1 MCELKCSQKK
11 NFQLIL
17 ETEIIMIVLFK
28 RYKHN
33 LNVTVY
39 YNNTRVLLHYQS
51 NKRYKTKVIQRK
63 QKLLLQFRF
72 ALVNAPFVHLKV
84 ERQIKICIMH
94 ESNLALLPL
103 SAGE

>member
-1 MCELKCSQKK
+1 M
-11 NFQLIL
+11 
-17 ETEIIMIVLFK
+17 
-28 RYKHN
+28 
-33 LNVTVY
+33 
-39 YNNTRVLLHYQS
+39 
-51 NKRYKTKVIQRK
+51 K
-63 QKLLLQFRF
+63 QKFLLQFRF